1 MRKKMPIR
9 RALFSAS
16 TAALLL
22 AVTATP
28 GASANALVPHFTQLA
43 QAESLSLNEAA
54 KMVQQRVGGRIL
66 AAEVAQSNGR
76 TYYLIRILVRKG
88 QVKVY
93 RVDPH
98 SGRIF

>member
-1 MRKKMPIR
+1 MSIR
-9 RALFSAS
+9 RALLALS
-16 TAALLL
+16 TALLL
-22 AVTATP
+22 AATSIQAA
-28 GASANALVPHFTQLA
+28 GARPPQPTQQA
-43 QAESLSLNEAA
+43 QAAPLSLNEAA
-54 KMVQQRVGGRIL
+54 KMVQQRVGGRVL
-66 AAEVAQSNGR
+66 AAEVAQSNGQ